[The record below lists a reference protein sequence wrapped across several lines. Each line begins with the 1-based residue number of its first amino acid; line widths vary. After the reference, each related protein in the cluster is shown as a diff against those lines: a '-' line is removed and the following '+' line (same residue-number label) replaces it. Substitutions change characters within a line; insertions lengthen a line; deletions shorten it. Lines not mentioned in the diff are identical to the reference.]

1 MRVGEVAEAEP
12 KAAACHLAWH
22 EGAIPCLHHATH
34 LAQTPIF
41 ILGLDFCLKLEVHS
55 CKIVELST
63 LAAPFPS
70 GFCELFD
77 RGLRL
82 QLQQVHLVSQ
92 DSAKDCKR
100 RAGQVL
106 LRKVCI
112 LLGLLIVA

>member
-12 KAAACHLAWH
+12 EAAACHLAWH

-34 LAQTPIF
+34 LAHTPIF
-41 ILGLDFCLKLEVHS
+41 HSWVGFFNKLEVQ
-55 CKIVELST
+55 IVELSI

-82 QLQQVHLVSQ
+82 QLQKVHLVSQ

-100 RAGQVL
+100 RAGQVF